1 MNKLLVAKKEEKY
14 YYGED
19 RFYENRVQR
28 EKRKAER
35 RAQTRNK
42 LKLFLYAFIFL
53 VACLSILF
61 RYTQL
66 TQMRVEISKLE
77 SEKNTLEKEKQEKL
91 SELEEV
97 KNSAKI
103 EEDATAKLG
112 MNYPTEAQIVYLDVN
127 ENKLEEEQKEDSNV
141 AVKKYFKNILSAI
154 INLF

>member
-19 RFYENRVQR
+19 RVYENKVQR
-28 EKRKAER
+28 EKRKAKR
-35 RAQTRNK
+35 KAQTRNK

-53 VACLSILF
+53 AACLSILF

-127 ENKLEEEQKEDSNV
+127 ENKLKEEQKEDSNV

>member
-1 MNKLLVAKKEEKY
+1 
-14 YYGED
+14 
-19 RFYENRVQR
+19 
-28 EKRKAER
+28 
-35 RAQTRNK
+35 
-42 LKLFLYAFIFL
+42 
-53 VACLSILF
+53 
-61 RYTQL
+61 
-66 TQMRVEISKLE
+66 LE

-127 ENKLEEEQKEDSNV
+127 ENKLKEEQKEDSNV